1 MSGSEICKI
10 LGKYLLYF
18 SGVLLLPLG
27 VSVLYDF
34 FIEEPYFQ
42 TPATFAFLE
51 TIVICLLLA
60 AAAAY
65 CGRKAKSRHLHR
77 KEGILFVILI
87 WFLTAAI
94 AARPFQFTKTI

>member
-27 VSVLYDF
+27 GSVLYDF

-51 TIVICLLLA
+51 TIVVCLLLA
-60 AAAAY
+60 AAASY
-65 CGRKAKSRHLHR
+65 CGRKAKSSHLHR

-87 WFLTAAI
+87 WILTAGVSVF
-94 AARPFQFTKTI
+94 PFQLQKTI